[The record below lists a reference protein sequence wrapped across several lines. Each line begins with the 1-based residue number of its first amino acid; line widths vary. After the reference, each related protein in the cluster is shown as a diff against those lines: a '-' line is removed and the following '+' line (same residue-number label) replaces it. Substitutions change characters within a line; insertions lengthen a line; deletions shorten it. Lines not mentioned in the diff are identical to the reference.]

1 MKKLNKLSLSLVVG
15 SLLFTQSYALPSGGK
30 FTHGTS
36 GSISVSGGTMNISG
50 SKTNSVIQWGGGFNI
65 ANGETVNFKGNGYN
79 YLNIVY
85 GSKSS
90 HIDGTLEGGTNNIFL
105 INPNGIVVG
114 KDGSINANRV
124 FLSASS
130 IGDKEMKEFAKDG
143 KISAFEGNP
152 LTTASPVIKSNA
164 GNVINLG
171 TITAGERVV
180 MVGNQVSNMKY
191 GSTDYGKFI
200 FTNKKEQSNTVYLD
214 VYSNDIFVIRGPAS
228 NTIKKE
234 DSVMLSIRPNKGS
247 TGPGGD
253 PTDTIGYKETSDLVA
268 KDNISNEVLNSIF
281 NDLKFNSSVD
291 ISDLSKFYKDGKIL
305 TADELTSINQ
315 SMDFITALY
324 GQTQDSNNATFANAL
339 KEVLGNS
346 YGNLGKANQAIIK
359 TKEILSQIPKITE
372 QQKNIQKAY
381 DQAVDAYNEAVKK
394 YNTALSGVTGSNA
407 SETITALKT
416 VLDKAYND
424 LKNAEANLES
434 TTASNNSSLKSS
446 NETLASVSID
456 GYKLTVNGEYL
467 ADYKTVNKPNDNNS
481 GSNNGNDG
489 TDSGDI
495 NNGNNNGSNNNPN
508 DTIGQQEPDIATALL
523 MQTTDEDPNINEDDK
538 QASIDEASTQESGN
552 ACIVSDNFKAGNP
565 CSR

>member
-394 YNTALSGVTGSNA
+394 YNAALSGVTGSNA

-552 ACIVSDNFKAGNP
+552 AC
-565 CSR
+565 

>member
-180 MVGNQVSNMKY
+180 MVGNQNSNIAY
-191 GSTDYGKFI
+191 GSTEYGKFFGTGSDKFYVQSYGLNKLI
-200 FTNKKEQSNTVYLD
+200 IAVSSFSELINFNIKGFEALSGSQDTYFT
-214 VYSNDIFVIRGPAS
+214 P
-228 NTIKKE
+228 
-234 DSVMLSIRPNKGS
+234 
-247 TGPGGD
+247 
-253 PTDTIGYKETSDLVA
+253 
-268 KDNISNEVLNSIF
+268 KDNIGYLETNDKITSADIDSNIINSIF
-281 NDLKFNSSVD
+281 
-291 ISDLSKFYKDGKIL
+291 
-305 TADELTSINQ
+305 
-315 SMDFITALY
+315 
-324 GQTQDSNNATFANAL
+324 
-339 KEVLGNS
+339 
-346 YGNLGKANQAIIK
+346 
-359 TKEILSQIPKITE
+359 
-372 QQKNIQKAY
+372 
-381 DQAVDAYNEAVKK
+381 
-394 YNTALSGVTGSNA
+394 
-407 SETITALKT
+407 
-416 VLDKAYND
+416 
-424 LKNAEANLES
+424 
-434 TTASNNSSLKSS
+434 
-446 NETLASVSID
+446 
-456 GYKLTVNGEYL
+456 
-467 ADYKTVNKPNDNNS
+467 
-481 GSNNGNDG
+481 
-489 TDSGDI
+489 
-495 NNGNNNGSNNNPN
+495 
-508 DTIGQQEPDIATALL
+508 
-523 MQTTDEDPNINEDDK
+523 
-538 QASIDEASTQESGN
+538 
-552 ACIVSDNFKAGNP
+552 
-565 CSR
+565 

>member
-394 YNTALSGVTGSNA
+394 YNAALSGVTGSNA

-565 CSR
+565 YSR

>member
-85 GSKSS
+85 GFKSS

-394 YNTALSGVTGSNA
+394 YNAALSGVTGSNA

>member
-346 YGNLGKANQAIIK
+346 YGNLEKANQAIIK

-394 YNTALSGVTGSNA
+394 YNAALSGVTGGNA

>member
-15 SLLFTQSYALPSGGK
+15 SLLFTQSYALPSGDK

-346 YGNLGKANQAIIK
+346 YGNLEKANQAIIK

-394 YNTALSGVTGSNA
+394 YNAALSGVTGSNA

>member
-85 GSKSS
+85 SSKSS
-90 HIDGTLEGGTNNIFL
+90 HIDGTLNGGSNNIFL

-130 IGDKEMKEFAKDG
+130 IGDSEMKEFATSG
-143 KISAFEGNP
+143 
-152 LTTASPVIKSNA
+152 TVSPVIKPNTKGNIINLGHIGTKNGDIILVANYVTNFKGSDNSTLGSFSIEA
-164 GNVINLG
+164 QKGYYFTPYTNITYIVGEGLNGVPQDGAHGYITMDKYIRHPEYGIETNDLITSADIDSNVIN
-171 TITAGERVV
+171 
-180 MVGNQVSNMKY
+180 
-191 GSTDYGKFI
+191 
-200 FTNKKEQSNTVYLD
+200 
-214 VYSNDIFVIRGPAS
+214 
-228 NTIKKE
+228 
-234 DSVMLSIRPNKGS
+234 
-247 TGPGGD
+247 
-253 PTDTIGYKETSDLVA
+253 
-268 KDNISNEVLNSIF
+268 SIF
-281 NDLKFNSSVD
+281 SDLKFNSNVN
-291 ISDLSKFYKDGKIL
+291 INDLSKIYGEDGKLLSENIL
-305 TADELTSINQ
+305 Q

-324 GQTQDSNNATFANAL
+324 GQASTSETLKNALANSQDFLNNA
-339 KEVLGNS
+339 S
-346 YGNLGKANQAIIK
+346 
-359 TKEILSQIPKITE
+359 KITDV
-372 QQKNIQKAY
+372 QAKLKNISDLKTQQASNKAEY
-381 DQAVDAYNEAVKK
+381 DKAVEEYKKAVEA
-394 YNTALSGVTGSNA
+394 YNTALKGLTGNNA
-407 SETITALKT
+407 DTTLAGLKQAVDNAYKKVQDSISKNEGYYTQLEGLKT
-416 VLDKAYND
+416 EV
-424 LKNAEANLES
+424 S
-434 TTASNNSSLKSS
+434 GI
-446 NETLASVSID
+446 SID
-456 GYKLTVNGEYL
+456 GEHKLTVSGSFDRNYAIL
-467 ADYKTVNKPNDNNS
+467 PSVNS
-481 GSNNGNDG
+481 GSNNSNNGNDG

>member
-180 MVGNQVSNMKY
+180 MVGNQNSNMKY

-214 VYSNDIFVIRGPAS
+214 VYSNDIFVIRGSAS

-394 YNTALSGVTGSNA
+394 YNAALSGVTGSNA

>member
-1 MKKLNKLSLSLVVG
+1 M
-15 SLLFTQSYALPSGGK
+15 
-30 FTHGTS
+30 
-36 GSISVSGGTMNISG
+36 
-50 SKTNSVIQWGGGFNI
+50 

-394 YNTALSGVTGSNA
+394 YNAALSGVTGSNA

>member
-30 FTHGTS
+30 FTHETS

-394 YNTALSGVTGSNA
+394 YNAALSGVTGSNA

>member
-359 TKEILSQIPKITE
+359 TKEIPSQIPKITE

-394 YNTALSGVTGSNA
+394 YNAALSGVTGSNA

>member
-105 INPNGIVVG
+105 INPNGIVAG

-346 YGNLGKANQAIIK
+346 YGNLEKANQAIIK

-394 YNTALSGVTGSNA
+394 YNAALSGVTGSNA

>member
-180 MVGNQVSNMKY
+180 MVGNQNSNMKY

-394 YNTALSGVTGSNA
+394 YNAALSGVTGSNA

>member
-281 NDLKFNSSVD
+281 SDLKFNSSVN
-291 ISDLSKFYKDGKIL
+291 INDLSKIYGENGELLSENIL
-305 TADELTSINQ
+305 Q

-324 GQTQDSNNATFANAL
+324 GQASTSDTLKNALANSQDFLNNA
-339 KEVLGNS
+339 
-346 YGNLGKANQAIIK
+346 GKIADIQAK
-359 TKEILSQIPKITE
+359 L
-372 QQKNIQKAY
+372 KNISDLKTQQASNKAEY
-381 DQAVDAYNEAVKK
+381 DKAVEEYKKAVEA
-394 YNTALSGVTGSNA
+394 YNTALKGLTGNNA
-407 SETITALKT
+407 DTTLAGLKQAVDNAYKKVQDSINKNEDYYTQLEGLKT
-416 VLDKAYND
+416 EVSDI
-424 LKNAEANLES
+424 
-434 TTASNNSSLKSS
+434 
-446 NETLASVSID
+446 SID
-456 GYKLTVNGEYL
+456 GEHKLTASGSFDRNYAILPSV
-467 ADYKTVNKPNDNNS
+467 NS
-481 GSNNGNDG
+481 GSNNSNNGNDG

>member
-65 ANGETVNFKGNGYN
+65 ANSETVNFKGNGYN

-394 YNTALSGVTGSNA
+394 YNAALSGVTGSNA

>member
-36 GSISVSGGTMNISG
+36 ESISVSGGTMNISG

-394 YNTALSGVTGSNA
+394 YNAALSGVTGSNA

>member
-394 YNTALSGVTGSNA
+394 YNAALSGVTGSNA

-495 NNGNNNGSNNNPN
+495 NNGNNNGSSNNPN

>member
-394 YNTALSGVTGSNA
+394 YNAALSGVTGSNA

-416 VLDKAYND
+416 VLDQAYND

>member
-268 KDNISNEVLNSIF
+268 KDNISNEILNSIF

-394 YNTALSGVTGSNA
+394 YNAALSGVTGSNA

>member
-394 YNTALSGVTGSNA
+394 YNAALSGVTGSNA

-565 CSR
+565 C

>member
-50 SKTNSVIQWGGGFNI
+50 SKTNSVIQQGGGFNI

-394 YNTALSGVTGSNA
+394 YNAALSGVTGSNA

>member
-394 YNTALSGVTGSNA
+394 YNAALSGVTGSNA

-446 NETLASVSID
+446 NKTLASVSID

>member
-65 ANGETVNFKGNGYN
+65 ASGETVNFQGSGKN
-79 YLNIVY
+79 YLNIAY

-90 HIDGTLEGGTNNIFL
+90 HIDGTLNGGSNNIFL

-114 KDGSINANRV
+114 KGGSISAKKIV
-124 FLSASS
+124 LSTSS
-130 IGDKEMKEFAKDG
+130 VSDDEMKEFASSG
-143 KISAFEGNP
+143 RVAAFEYNKDI
-152 LTTASPVIKSNA
+152 SPVIKPNA
-164 GNVINLG
+164 GNVINTGNIKGDYIGIVTNQYANFNVNGDIGSVDSPNTRIVFLTSGFVSTIGGFTNAGWIQGGVKSSG
-171 TITAGERVV
+171 TVQGHIQNGSVV
-180 MVGNQVSNMKY
+180 YETNDKIA
-191 GSTDYGKFI
+191 STDI
-200 FTNKKEQSNTVYLD
+200 DSN
-214 VYSNDIFVIRGPAS
+214 
-228 NTIKKE
+228 
-234 DSVMLSIRPNKGS
+234 VM
-247 TGPGGD
+247 
-253 PTDTIGYKETSDLVA
+253 
-268 KDNISNEVLNSIF
+268 NSIF
-281 NDLKFNSSVD
+281 SDLKFNSSVD
-291 ISDLSKFYKDGKIL
+291 ISDLNKFYKDGKVL

-315 SMDFITALY
+315 SIDFITVLY
-324 GQTQDSNNATFANAL
+324 GQASASENAKLKQALGSYYSNMQTSINAINTVKNTL
-339 KEVLGNS
+339 
-346 YGNLGKANQAIIK
+346 
-359 TKEILSQIPKITE
+359 PKISE
-372 QQKNIQKAY
+372 INKQQENAQKTY
-381 DQAVDAYNEAVKK
+381 DDAVETYNKAVEA
-394 YNTALSGVTGSNA
+394 YNTALNGITGNNGDKVLAGLKQAVDKA
-407 SETITALKT
+407 SSDLQQATTALKDAT
-416 VLDKAYND
+416 
-424 LKNAEANLES
+424 S
-434 TTASNNSSLKSS
+434 SNNSNL
-446 NETLASVSID
+446 ETNKQTIANASID
-456 GYKLTVNGEYL
+456 NYKLTVNGQYSANL
-467 ADYKTVNKPNDNNS
+467 KDVSKPNDNNS

>member
-65 ANGETVNFKGNGYN
+65 ANGETVNFGQGKTNQN

-90 HIDGTLEGGTNNIFL
+90 HIDGTLNGGSNNIFL

-114 KDGSINANRV
+114 KGGSINANRV
-124 FLSASS
+124 FLSSSS
-130 IGDKEMKEFAKDG
+130 IGDSEMKEFAESG
-143 KISAFEGNP
+143 KLSAFEGDP
-152 LTTASPVIKSNA
+152 KTISPVIKSNA

-171 TITAGERVV
+171 TMTVQEGIA
-180 MVGNQVSNMKY
+180 MVGKY
-191 GSTDYGKFI
+191 VTDYDSNNNHGRYF
-200 FTNKKEQSNTVYLD
+200 FTSTIEKPAYLY
-214 VYSNDIFVIRGPAS
+214 VYSPNDFFTSLAVNGPS
-228 NTIKKE
+228 
-234 DSVMLSIRPNKGS
+234 M
-247 TGPGGD
+247 TGATKSLVGTGAVKNREN
-253 PTDTIGYKETSDLVA
+253 YKETSDLIT
-268 KDNISNEVLNSIF
+268 KDDISNEVINSIF
-281 NDLKFNSSVD
+281 NDLKFNSSVN
-291 ISDLSKFYKDGKIL
+291 IEDLSKFYKNGQEL
-305 TADELTSINQ
+305 TAGELANISQ

-324 GQTQDSNNATFANAL
+324 GQASASENASLKTALGSSYNNIEKGA
-339 KEVLGNS
+339 KS
-346 YGNLGKANQAIIK
+346 I
-359 TKEILSQIPKITE
+359 SQIQAKL
-372 QQKNIQKAY
+372 KNISDLKTQQASNKAEY
-381 DQAVDAYNEAVKK
+381 DKAVEEYKKAVEA
-394 YNTALSGVTGSNA
+394 YNTALKGLTGNNA
-407 SETITALKT
+407 DTTLAGLKQAVDNAYKKVQDSISKNEGYYTQLEGLKT
-416 VLDKAYND
+416 AV
-424 LKNAEANLES
+424 S
-434 TTASNNSSLKSS
+434 GI
-446 NETLASVSID
+446 SID
-456 GYKLTVNGEYL
+456 GTHKLTVSGSFDRNYAIL
-467 ADYKTVNKPNDNNS
+467 PSVNS
-481 GSNNGNDG
+481 GSNNSNNGNDG

>member
-130 IGDKEMKEFAKDG
+130 IGDKEMQEFA
-143 KISAFEGNP
+143 SSGNI
-152 LTTASPVIKSNA
+152 AGYEYKKGVSPVIKPNMGNIINTGYIKSDYIGIVAKQYADFDKDGNVGDWDSSNGIVFLIGESVSVVNGFWNA
-164 GNVINLG
+164 GWVNGNVYNANEG
-171 TITAGERVV
+171 GFANNG
-180 MVGNQVSNMKY
+180 
-191 GSTDYGKFI
+191 
-200 FTNKKEQSNTVYLD
+200 
-214 VYSNDIFVIRGPAS
+214 
-228 NTIKKE
+228 
-234 DSVMLSIRPNKGS
+234 MLKGS
-247 TGPGGD
+247 TFGNSAD
-253 PTDTIGYKETSDLVA
+253 YIKKNHIVYETSNLITSAD
-268 KDNISNEVLNSIF
+268 ISNEVINSIF
-281 NDLKFNSSVD
+281 DALKINSYVD
-291 ISDLSKFYKDGKIL
+291 IKNLNKFYKENKQEFSS
-305 TADELTSINQ
+305 DELANISQ
-315 SMDFITALY
+315 SMDFATALY
-324 GQTQDSNNATFANAL
+324 NQASLSENESLKNAL
-339 KEVLGNS
+339 NS
-346 YGNLGKANQAIIK
+346 HYITLEKSNQAIIK
-359 TKEILSQIPKITE
+359 TKEILSQIPKINEE
-372 QQKNIQKAY
+372 QEKIQKTY
-381 DQAVDAYNEAVKK
+381 DDAVETYNKAVEA
-394 YNTALSGVTGSNA
+394 YNTALNGITGNNGDKVLAGLKQAVDKA
-407 SETITALKT
+407 SSDLQQATTALQT
-416 VLDKAYND
+416 
-424 LKNAEANLES
+424 
-434 TTASNNSSLKSS
+434 TTASNNSSLENS
-446 NETLASVSID
+446 NKTLASASID
-456 GYKLTVNGEYL
+456 GTSHLTINGKYSANYKPVSII
-467 ADYKTVNKPNDNNS
+467 NS
-481 GSNNGNDG
+481 GSNNSNNGNDG

>member
-79 YLNIVY
+79 YLNIIY

-394 YNTALSGVTGSNA
+394 YNAALSGVTGSNA